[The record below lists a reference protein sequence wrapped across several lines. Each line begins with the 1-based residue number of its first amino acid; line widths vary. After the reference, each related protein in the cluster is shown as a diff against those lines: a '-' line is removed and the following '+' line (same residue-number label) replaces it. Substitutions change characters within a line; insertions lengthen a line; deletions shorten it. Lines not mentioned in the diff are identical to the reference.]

1 MVDLIV
7 THEDLTGAAANP
19 HVLVDGPKWDKRHI
33 VTGAENV
40 PNIDTSNAAN
50 VIFTPD
56 GTGAVARSVS
66 DRLKDTVDLRDFG
79 ISGTTD
85 IDVHAEVQRA
95 IDQTPNGGRLYVP
108 YASHGYWLSGGLT
121 LVNKSISIVGDG
133 WDFNTGGALL
143 TPKGSIF
150 KLSPDFPDGVDAF
163 LLTGTYTV
171 TGMRM
176 SDFAILP
183 AGYVWGEG
191 YGRDAIRIDATGTD
205 GFGHDS
211 LSFRRLFIGNMK
223 AGYSFHTLASSSN
236 GGGALA
242 NSKISDCHFRNARFE
257 NVGDSVTIENPMIGA
272 NGTNDVRNLG
282 IYFYST
288 PGATNFR
295 VINGNDVAFNG
306 MIVCDGGIAPMIDGL
321 EMEQSAGFANT
332 RLAMIDMNG
341 GVSQVVSPTIVNCE
355 LGQNSVTGTR
365 PTGIRFNNTDGGS
378 VTNTRIALV
387 DGAAHH
393 ITQTAL
399 SLNLYVDHESNDYYI
414 AGSRVT
420 ADIVAS
426 PQPSLNSRPPLLNAL
441 PTGTAY
447 ASTATPSTVMT
458 RDGSGS
464 TAVAGLSATQQ
475 IINTLSNGGPGA
487 GFLASG
493 ANAAVAL
500 QNPANAVDEKTWDIL
515 ANASQLKIRAVN
527 DANSAATNV
536 ITVNRGAGT
545 AVSGVTITPPLTVTG
560 AITNS
565 ALTASSAVASDASKN
580 LVSVANTGSGSN
592 VLGTTPTIATP
603 VINGLPTGTG
613 IATANTVS
621 TLVARDGSG
630 NFSAGTITASLS
642 GNATTATSATNAT
655 NGATVAIGTNASF
668 FPMFAASSSNSN
680 QPFNLDAN
688 LTYNPSSDTLTSP
701 NMVASTSLVT
711 PLRIG
716 GSAAGST
723 AEIRST
729 SGTGSGDLVSITG
742 GTNGATRIATFLG
755 SGLSGLGSAAGA
767 ANPTNTINVISA
779 NATAVDGA
787 VTSYTTLQ
795 HLVGNNGTNPSLTI
809 DAFGGS
815 PAIHIRVASN
825 TAASKSAVGV
835 DQASFVIAGDP
846 YDGSAY
852 SSQIAV
858 IGRAAQNFTG
868 SNKGTYLQFYTTP
881 NGSTTLTEAVRV
893 QNSGGVSIGTTTDPG
908 IGAILAN
915 ASIKSQGA
923 TAGIGYATGAGG
935 AVTQLTSR
943 TTGVT
948 LNTVSGAITL
958 VSAAGSATPQSFTV
972 TNSAVAATDVP
983 KVVQKSGTDLYE
995 IFVTNVAA
1003 GSFKVTFFTTGGTTT
1018 EQPVFNFV
1026 IIKGVAA

>member
-66 DRLKDTVDLRDFG
+66 DRLKNTVDLRDFG

-85 IDVHAEVQRA
+85 VDVHTEVQRA
-95 IDQTPNGGRLYVP
+95 INQTPSGGRLYVP
-108 YASHGYWLSGGLT
+108 YSSHGYWLSAGLT

-133 WDFNTGGALL
+133 WDFNAGGSTS
-143 TPKGSIF
+143 TPKGSLF
-150 KLSPDFPDGVDAF
+150 KLSPDFPDGVDVF
-163 LLTGTYTV
+163 LLTGTYAV
-171 TGMRM
+171 TGMQM
-176 SDFAILP
+176 ANFAILP
-183 AGYVWGEG
+183 YDNAFGAG
-191 YGRDAIRIDATGTD
+191 YGRDAIRIDATGQD

-211 LSFRRLFIGNMK
+211 LSIRRLFIGNMK

-242 NSKISDCHFRNARFE
+242 NSKISDCHFRQGRFE
-257 NVGDSVTIENPMIGA
+257 NVGDSVIVDNPIIAA
-272 NGTNDVRNLG
+272 NATNDVRNLG
-282 IYFYST
+282 IYFYNT
-288 PGATNFR
+288 PGATKFRISGGNNF
-295 VINGNDVAFNG
+295 AFNG
-306 MIVCDGGIAPMIDGL
+306 KIVCDGGIAPMVDGMEL
-321 EMEQSAGFANT
+321 EQAAGFANT
-332 RLAMIDMNG
+332 RGAMIDWNG
-341 GVSQVVSPTIVNCE
+341 GISQIVAPITVNCQ
-355 LGQNSVTGTR
+355 LNQNSVTGTR

-378 VTNTRIALV
+378 VTNTYIALV

-393 ITQTAL
+393 ITQTAS
-399 SLNLYVDHESNDYYI
+399 SLNLFVDHESNDYFI
-414 AGSRVT
+414 SGSRVT
-420 ADIVAS
+420 TDIIAN
-426 PQPSLNSRPPLLNAL
+426 PQPSLNSRPALINAL
-441 PTGTAY
+441 PTGSAV
-447 ASTATPSTVMT
+447 ASAATPSTVMT

-464 TAVAGLSATQQ
+464 TAVAGLTATAQ
-475 IINTLSNGGPGA
+475 IINTLSSGGPGA
-487 GFLASG
+487 AFLSSA
-493 ANAAVAL
+493 ANASFGW
-500 QNPANAVDEKTWDIL
+500 QNPANGADAKNWDVLATGAVY
-515 ANASQLKIRAVN
+515 QFRAVN
-527 DANSAATNV
+527 DANNASYVWMTATRPSGTTVTNV
-536 ITVNRGAGT
+536 TFAPQIT
-545 AVSGVTITPPLTVTG
+545 L
-560 AITNS
+560 S
-565 ALTASSAVASDASKN
+565 ALTASSALATDASKN
-580 LVSVANTGSGSN
+580 LVSVTNTGSGSN
-592 VLGTTPTIATP
+592 VLGTAPTIATP

-613 IATANTVS
+613 VATANTVS

-779 NATAVDGA
+779 NATTVDGA

-915 ASIKSQGA
+915 TSIKSQGA

-1018 EQPVFNFV
+1018 EQPAFNFV